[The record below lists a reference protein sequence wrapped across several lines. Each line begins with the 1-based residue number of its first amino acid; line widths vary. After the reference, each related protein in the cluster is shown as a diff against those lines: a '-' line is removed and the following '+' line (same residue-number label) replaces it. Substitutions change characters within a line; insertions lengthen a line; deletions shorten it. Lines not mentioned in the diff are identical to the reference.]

1 MLDDGTADDALR
13 AALADPGARAGEL
26 ARLLR
31 SAPLLASVV
40 AVLDEVDEHGGD
52 KDSHM
57 AVVSMVND
65 RGERGLLA
73 FTGVDS
79 LAAWNEQA
87 RPVPALGRDIARSA
101 LAEGAAAVIVDV
113 VGPHRAVFSG
123 IDLEVL
129 ADSLDLDA
137 VVPAIRLAV
146 GDQSLVIRD
155 ARLLDLGVDVIV
167 ETPEAQMA
175 RIASVIA
182 ADDGLRRLVPAGIAV
197 VASGSISS

>member
-13 AALADPGARAGEL
+13 AALADPGARAGDL

-87 RPVPALGRDIARSA
+87 RPVHALGRDIARSA

>member
-13 AALADPGARAGEL
+13 AALADPSSRAGQL
-26 ARLLR
+26 ARVLR

-40 AVLDEVDEHGGD
+40 AVLDDVDEHGGD

-73 FTGVDS
+73 FTGIDS

-101 LAEGAAAVIVDV
+101 IADGASAVILDV

-123 IDLEVL
+123 VDLEVL

-137 VVPAIRLAV
+137 VAPAMRMAL
-146 GDQSLVIRD
+146 GDPSLVIRD
-155 ARLLDLGVDVIV
+155 ARLLDIGVDVIV
-167 ETPEAQMA
+167 EVPETELA
-175 RIASVIA
+175 RIASAIS
-182 ADDGLRRLVPAGIAV
+182 ADDGLCQLVPGGVAV
-197 VASGSISS
+197 VASGSIAS

>member
-101 LAEGAAAVIVDV
+101 IAEGAAAVIVDV